1 MLAIARAFA
10 TFAAANTPTRRGE
23 TNPNSRTL
31 KRNKRRGRQRKL
43 VHAQPLPQEI
53 KPFIVWLHG
62 DDMRTFSDQKHEH
75 EWFMQAINEHI
86 STALVASPTIVHQGF
101 ILPYSNTPNFDFD
114 THFILIQ
121 FNVTILTIVLSER
134 RTTIYFLLSRSAGM
148 NVHTHSATQAKKA
161 YMLNGR
167 NWAKPGRA
175 VCKRIA
181 RLQLNPAIA
190 GPIARAREAA
200 L

>member
-1 MLAIARAFA
+1 M
-10 TFAAANTPTRRGE
+10 
-23 TNPNSRTL
+23 
-31 KRNKRRGRQRKL
+31 
-43 VHAQPLPQEI
+43 HAQPLPQEI

-121 FNVTILTIVLSER
+121 FNVTILTTVLSER

>member
-1 MLAIARAFA
+1 MQALFCKYGAIACFTYALELFRSAQWLGVVEHTSTYLVKIKLKIQKGA
-10 TFAAANTPTRRGE
+10 SLILP
-23 TNPNSRTL
+23 RTL
-31 KRNKRRGRQRKL
+31 
-43 VHAQPLPQEI
+43 
-53 KPFIVWLHG
+53 
-62 DDMRTFSDQKHEH
+62 
-75 EWFMQAINEHI
+75 
-86 STALVASPTIVHQGF
+86 
-101 ILPYSNTPNFDFD
+101 NFDFD
-114 THFILIQ
+114 THFILI
-121 FNVTILTIVLSER
+121 NVTILTIVLSER

-200 L
+200 LWPTPFTVARWPGGAELLHMMALDVKAVTPAAFFIVIKTIMIGQNTPEGTW